1 MAKSAWV
8 IVVLSAWHMAAI
20 SIASIPLASDMEPPA
35 SESVPTQW
43 ISRQVGPVLDDVQG
57 AWLGVLQ
64 ASEPVLG
71 RLRRVARAYSRAI
84 RLEQRWNMFS
94 EPPAMDQYAHMRYYV
109 TSGAR
114 DVMRVDREL
123 IFPAAR
129 RDDRFRF
136 FNVSYYEEKAL
147 RNARQGYLRRLRNRE
162 DVTRIAQLPRDLVPV
177 VRYYANRYRT
187 RNLTGNETIA
197 RAEIWLGNAPVPPP
211 GTPESEEVLARASA
225 LAQYYDDARPT
236 WAAMRSRHPVGY
248 AEREGDI
255 TWTLMFVEEP
265 PQ

>member
-1 MAKSAWV
+1 MARSAWV
-8 IVVLSAWHMAAI
+8 VVVLSAWHIAAI

-35 SESVPTQW
+35 AQSIPTQW

-64 ASEPVLG
+64 VGEPVLAPV
-71 RLRRVARAYSRAI
+71 RRVARAYSRAI

-109 TSGAR
+109 TSGTG

-147 RNARQGYLRRLRNRE
+147 RNARQGYLRRLRTLE

-177 VRYYANRYRT
+177 VRYYAKRYRL
-187 RNLTGNETIA
+187 RNLTDTETIA

-211 GTPESEEVLARASA
+211 GTPESEEVLARTSA

-236 WAAMRSRHPVGY
+236 WAARSHYPVGY
-248 AEREGDI
+248 AEREADI
-255 TWTLMFVEEP
+255 TWTLVFVEEP